1 MPTSLR
7 AASLAAWGTALAQG
21 HVPVSRAVEAVED
34 GDEPHL
40 VVTHTFG
47 EPDELAVALPALI
60 DDGVLGFRLALP
72 VPGDLLGLT
81 GPPATNVAALAA
93 GEAVVAVRH
102 PHDQGPT
109 VPMLV
114 PEVRSF
120 GPPGDQGHCVT
131 WRLHPA
137 AATYPDVPTLGQ
149 ADRDLTHQVA
159 ASTAALAAIGAGSW
173 RQDARELADEIRA
186 SAGTLRLPSIAGGRA
201 HALAQRAVQVLAILD
216 ASRNDHTGV
225 VTAHAAAARAASL
238 APLERAARR
247 ALVAATGAVLD
258 SVHR

>member
-1 MPTSLR
+1 MPTPLR

-21 HVPVSRAVEAVED
+21 HVPVSHAVEAIEG

-40 VVTHTFG
+40 VVTQTFG
-47 EPDELAVALPALI
+47 EPDELAVALPALV

-72 VPGDLLGLT
+72 VPGDPLGLT
-81 GPPATNVAALAA
+81 GPPAANVAALAA
-93 GEAVVAVRH
+93 GEAVVVVRDAH
-102 PHDQGPT
+102 HRAPT

-114 PEVRSF
+114 PEVHAF
-120 GPPGDQGHCVT
+120 GPPGDQGYCVT
-131 WRLHPA
+131 WRLHEA
-137 AATYPDVPTLGQ
+137 AATYPDVPTVTQ
-149 ADRDLTHQVA
+149 ADRDLTQQVA
-159 ASTAALAAIGAGSW
+159 ASTSALAAIGAGSW
-173 RQDARELADEIRA
+173 RQDAREMADELRA
-186 SAGTLRLPSIAGGRA
+186 SAGTLRLPTVAGGRA

-216 ASRNDHTGV
+216 ASRDDHTGA

-258 SVHR
+258 SVRR